1 MITYTSKEFMKE
13 KFPFY
18 INRWVHDNENSPP
31 VHKHDFVEL
40 VYVVNGESEHF
51 FKGER
56 YRLKQSDV
64 FMINPGEEHTFYI
77 PPETNLEIINCL
89 FLPNLIDN
97 ALLKGLGIS
106 DSMDF
111 FYIHPFLDHNERF
124 HNHLNLTV
132 QDSYAVQSLLEGMIV
147 ECNSFRPDSQTL
159 IRLKMIELLILLSR
173 IFKETL
179 SNRNLKSYQCNEQ
192 KVLIK
197 RICGYLERHYD
208 TKISASELCDSF
220 AISTRHL
227 NRLFKQET
235 GLTVLEMV
243 HKIRIER
250 AKYLL
255 ENTDEKIINI
265 AFKVGYDDP
274 AFFSRLF
281 SRNIGCSPGK
291 YRQKMMSY

>member
-1 MITYTSKEFMKE
+1 MKE

-18 INRWVHDNENSPP
+18 INRWVHDYDNSPP
-31 VHKHDFVEL
+31 VHTHDFVEL
-40 VYVVNGESEHF
+40 CYILNGEAEHI

-56 YRLKQSDV
+56 YKLKQSDV
-64 FMINPGEEHTFYI
+64 FIINPGEAHTFYI
-77 PPETNLEIINCL
+77 DPGTKLEIINCL
-89 FLPNLIDN
+89 FLPNLIDHS
-97 ALLKGLGIS
+97 LLKGLGIS

-111 FYIHPFLDHNERF
+111 FYIHPFLDQNERF

-132 QDSYAVQSLLEGMIV
+132 QDAYSVQSLLEGMII
-147 ECNSFRPDSQTL
+147 ECDSFRPESQIL

-173 IFKETL
+173 IFKE
-179 SNRNLKSYQCNEQ
+179 SRFNRDLKHCQCNEQ
-192 KVLIK
+192 KILIK
-197 RICGYLERHYD
+197 RISGYLERHYD
-208 TKISASELCDSF
+208 TKISASEICDAF

-243 HKIRIER
+243 HKIRMER

-265 AFKVGYDDP
+265 ATKVGYDDP

-281 SRNIGCSPGK
+281 QRNIGCSPGK
-291 YRQKMMSY
+291 YRQRQLNQ